1 MSRLTKLA
9 LGTLVLGILAWTGG
23 SLYIMRG
30 VTTPRFDTL
39 AVTNDYELRR
49 YPQLVVAEVARE
61 RAAAGDENALFPVL
75 ANFIFGGNDESQQ
88 IAMTAPVLM
97 DPVERGERDSTS
109 MRFIMPES
117 FTLETLPTPTDQRVK
132 VREVPS
138 RTVAARVF
146 HWFASD
152 ATREAELLALK
163 KALERDGVKTVGKAN
178 YAAYQPPFAIPF
190 MKKYEMQIEVAVDS
204 G

>member
-1 MSRLTKLA
+1 MKRVTKLA
-9 LGTLVLGILAWTGG
+9 CGTLVFGLLAWTGG
-23 SLYIMRG
+23 SWYVMRG
-30 VTTPRFDTL
+30 VTTPSFETL

-49 YPQLVVAEVARE
+49 YPRLVVAEVTQEGGTDA
-61 RAAAGDENALFPVL
+61 DENALFPVL
-75 ANFIFGGNDESQQ
+75 ANFIFGGNDNSQQ

-97 DPVERGERDSTS
+97 DPVERGERASTS
-109 MRFIMPES
+109 MRFIMPEP
-117 FTLETLPTPTDQRVK
+117 FTLKTLPTPIDQRIE

-152 ATREAELLALK
+152 STREAELSALK
-163 KALERDGVKTVGKAN
+163 KALERDGLKMLGEAN
-178 YAAYQPPFAIPF
+178 YAAYQPPFSIPF
-190 MKKYEMQIEVAVDS
+190 MKKYEMQIEVKVDS